1 MTCTFAPTPGNVTVS
16 SYNRDSVTT
25 KKGRRDHYLPQGYLR
40 GFIDP
45 AREDEEQPLWLLDAR
60 YNKWYPR
67 ATKQVAHGE
76 GFYDY
81 AGNSPELEDL
91 ETADEAFSELENG
104 FPGIRDK
111 LIANEFHNWKH
122 HRKFLFRFMQ
132 MLRARSPLFFEQLQ
146 VEGRA
151 LKTLTV
157 KEVLDNKTI
166 TVDSLEPKP
175 PSDVFIKNRT
185 IHLMK
190 EEIKKGGDWLWNFDW
205 ALRYTDS
212 INNPFVMTEAPFLVV
227 GDQPGEIRQNINHT
241 ESLVYFPIC
250 WQACLFGSRRRFD
263 KKTDRLGPEDMKVLR
278 RQYRSFAKQFLASP
292 TKLDDITEIPQPP
305 ETGAG
310 AASA

>member
-1 MTCTFAPTPGNVTVS
+1 MSTPATV
-16 SYNRDSVTT
+16 

-40 GFIDP
+40 GFIDS
-45 AREDEEQPLWLLDAR
+45 ARADEAQPLWLLDVR
-60 YNKWYPR
+60 YNKWYEK

-81 AGNSPELEDL
+81 AGDSPELEDL
-91 ETADEAFSELENG
+91 ETADEAFLELENG

-132 MLRARSPLFFEQLQ
+132 MLRARSPLFFEQMQ
-146 VEGRA
+146 AEGRA
-151 LKTLTV
+151 LKTMTV
-157 KEVLDNKTI
+157 TEVKDDHTI
-166 TVDSLEPKP
+166 AVDSLVPKP
-175 PSDVFIKNRT
+175 PPEEFIKNRT

-190 EEIKKGGDWLWNFDW
+190 EEIKKGAAWLWNFDW

-212 INNPFVMTEAPFLVV
+212 VDNPFVMTEAPFLVV
-227 GDQPGEIRQNINHT
+227 GDRQGEIGQMIDHP

-263 KKTDRLGPEDMKVLR
+263 KKTDKSGPEDMKTFR
-278 RQYRSFAKQFLASP
+278 RQYRTFAKQYLVSP
-292 TKLDDITEIPQPP
+292 RKLDDITTPI
-305 ETGAG
+305 T
-310 AASA
+310 